1 MKTTDMRGAFAF
13 YGSILA
19 LKTLVLAGATIIKR
33 LQTKSSCK
41 DQPHPDVQSI
51 QRCHSND
58 LENLVP
64 FLFLGLL
71 YCSTDAPATVGL
83 WHFRI
88 FALARILHTPA
99 YLLTEGRFPI
109 GLIFLVGYIVNIS
122 LALKSILYFSETW

>member
-1 MKTTDMRGAFAF
+1 MKTIDMRGAFAF

-19 LKTLVLAGATIIKR
+19 LKTLVLAGYTIIKR
-33 LQTKSSCK
+33 LQKKSFCK
-41 DQPHPDVQSI
+41 DQPHPEVQSI

-71 YCSTDAPATVGL
+71 YCSTDASATVGL

-99 YLLTEGRFPI
+99 YLFTDGRFPR
-109 GLIFLVGYIVNIS
+109 GPIFLIGYIINIS
-122 LALKSILYFSETW
+122 LALKCITYFSGIW

>member
-1 MKTTDMRGAFAF
+1 MKTSDMRGAFAF

-19 LKTLVLAGATIIKR
+19 FKTLILAGVTTIKR
-33 LQTKSSCK
+33 LQNKVILIFSFKITNNS
-41 DQPHPDVQSI
+41 
-51 QRCHSND
+51 RCHSND

-99 YLLTEGRFPI
+99 YLFTDGRFPR
-109 GLIFLVGYIVNIS
+109 GLIFLIGYLINIS
-122 LALKSILYFSETW
+122 LALKCITYFSGIW